1 MTYTDRKLN
10 NGCTCSN
17 ILKIITLCYKR
28 KIIVFLNKFLNL
40 KSRHII
46 EGVTAQ
52 IEKKQD
58 KRACES
64 ISLEKLNIKIKIKT
78 NEKN

>member
-1 MTYTDRKLN
+1 M
-10 NGCTCSN
+10 
-17 ILKIITLCYKR
+17 
-28 KIIVFLNKFLNL
+28 FLNL

-46 EGVTAQ
+46 EGATAQ

-64 ISLEKLNIKIKIKT
+64 VCSEKLNIKRQPKRTKCVLSTTINLKFVT
-78 NEKN
+78 A